1 MNENLNSQY
10 DSFSDEFIKGTDIHN
25 DLSRI
30 AYYSALENMVFAGK
44 KVLDV
49 GCGDGWD
56 IKQLTKQNAI
66 CYGLDSSKA
75 LVAEAQKNNP
85 LAKIIEGN
93 MESLP
98 YENNLFDVVLSKY
111 AIQTSTNVPL
121 VLSEMDRV
129 LKPKGE
135 MIYLAVHPLRQFL
148 EKKKHPKDYFQQE
161 IVESIFFGGSV
172 SAHEPTHTLNE
183 YLNPNFLNKYQINH
197 FQEYKDFPSSERVD
211 GDEYPCFFI
220 LKATKLR

>member
-1 MNENLNSQY
+1 MVVHLNSQY
-10 DSFSDEFIKGTDIHN
+10 NSFFDDFIKGTDIHN
-25 DLSRI
+25 DLSRT
-30 AYYSALENMVFAGK
+30 AYYSALEHIVFEGK

-56 IKQLTKQNAI
+56 IKQLIKQNAI
-66 CYGLDSSKA
+66 CYGLDSSNS
-75 LVAEAQKNNP
+75 LVAEAQKNNSS
-85 LAKIIEGN
+85 ATIIEGN

-98 YENNLFDVVLSKY
+98 YENESFDVVLSKY

-129 LKPKGE
+129 LKPKGK
-135 MIYLAVHPLRQFL
+135 IVYLAVHPLRQFL

-183 YLNPNFLNKYQINH
+183 YLNPDFLSKYQINH
-197 FQEYKDFPSSERVD
+197 FQEYKDFPSSEKVD
-211 GDEYPCFFI
+211 GDEYPCFFVMG
-220 LKATKLR
+220 ATKL